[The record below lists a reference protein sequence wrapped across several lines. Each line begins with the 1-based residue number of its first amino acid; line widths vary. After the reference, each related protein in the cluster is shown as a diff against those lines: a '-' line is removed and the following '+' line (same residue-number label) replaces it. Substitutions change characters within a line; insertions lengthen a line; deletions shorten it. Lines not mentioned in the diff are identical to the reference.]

1 MRTLSFAL
9 PYGAAV
15 VVAALLPQ
23 PAVAQAPVP
32 SAVAVK
38 WGAGPDFLPR
48 GARLA
53 VLAGDPSKSGVYV
66 LRLRLPN
73 GYKIPPHYH
82 PTDEHVTVLAGTSWV
97 GMGDTAKT
105 QGMTRL
111 TGGGFITVLA
121 NAHHY
126 ARAQGVTVLQVS
138 GEGPFEIT
146 YVNSADDPRNKKAA
160 MR

>member
-1 MRTLSFAL
+1 MRASSIAL
-9 PYGAAV
+9 RCGAAV

-23 PAVAQAPVP
+23 PAFTQGPVA

-73 GYKIPPHYH
+73 GYRIAPHYH
-82 PTDEHVTVLAGTSWV
+82 PTDEHVTVLAGTFFV

-105 QGMTRL
+105 RGLTRL
-111 TGGGFITVLA
+111 TGGGFITA
-121 NAHHY
+121 PAKAHHY
-126 ARAQGVTVLQVS
+126 ARAQGVTMLQVS

-146 YVNSADDPRNKKAA
+146 YVNSADDPRNKK
-160 MR
+160 